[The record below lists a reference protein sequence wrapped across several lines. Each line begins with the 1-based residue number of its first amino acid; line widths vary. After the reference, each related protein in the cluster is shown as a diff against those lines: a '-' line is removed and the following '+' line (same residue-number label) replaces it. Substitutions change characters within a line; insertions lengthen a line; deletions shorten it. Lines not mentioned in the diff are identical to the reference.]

1 MEYCLEHASG
11 GGIDAS
17 CARQALQSSA
27 PYSFGGRTDSADA
40 GSISLMRPLHDIEP
54 DIMKATIE
62 RCHGNQ
68 TEAARI
74 LQVSRTTIWRLLKD

>member
-1 MEYCLEHASG
+1 MPQAEASTLPVHARPS
-11 GGIDAS
+11 I
-17 CARQALQSSA
+17 ALP

-40 GSISLMRPLHDIEP
+40 GSISLMRPLHDIER
-54 DIMKATIE
+54 DIVKATIE